1 MVPPEHFAGA
11 SYRDDSPRDF
21 GPQIAYAC
29 WRWFQAVFRY
39 PCSRQG
45 SEGGRSR
52 TRVTYNALSGR
63 SVKSAIFDAIDI
75 LVKSYCEVESFCV
88 VVNLAFGRLLLIS
101 GSIFQLLVYQSELFC
116 FSFVPLL

>member
-1 MVPPEHFAGA
+1 MVPPGHFAGA

-39 PCSRQG
+39 PCPRQG

-52 TRVTYNALSGR
+52 PLDHMRQIPFVRRTLVPPHIYIHNVINVS
-63 SVKSAIFDAIDI
+63 SMWYI
-75 LVKSYCEVESFCV
+75 LRFEHTHAHVLK
-88 VVNLAFGRLLLIS
+88 LI
-101 GSIFQLLVYQSELFC
+101 
-116 FSFVPLL
+116 

>member
-1 MVPPEHFAGA
+1 MVPPGHFAGA

-39 PCSRQG
+39 PCPRQG

-52 TRVTYNALSGR
+52 PLDHMRQIPFVRHTPSSTLLTYT
-63 SVKSAIFDAIDI
+63 KIHPHI
-75 LVKSYCEVESFCV
+75 YCISKCNQCVFHVVHFEV
-88 VVNLAFGRLLLIS
+88 
-101 GSIFQLLVYQSELFC
+101 
-116 FSFVPLL
+116 